1 MLCSSFSQGSA
12 MSGFG
17 VLEAGIT
24 EGGRWKERV
33 CIWRNLQSFCWKFVP
48 RHRIASPGLSIYP
61 TLTPN
66 HNPNTNR
73 PILTTDPNRFVR
85 GAESALF
92 KHRGRYNKKARHP
105 ALFLVAKI
113 FQPFPSVAAGKK
125 KTFWEEAKKPL
136 QSSMALEVIH
146 WNSVKHADCCA
157 LNNLQET

>member
-1 MLCSSFSQGSA
+1 MVGVGKNVFV
-12 MSGFG
+12 FG
-17 VLEAGIT
+17 GILQIFLLE
-24 EGGRWKERV
+24 V
-33 CIWRNLQSFCWKFVP
+33 CAETPNRL
-48 RHRIASPGLSIYP
+48 AGLSIYP

-73 PILTTDPNRFVR
+73 LILTTDPNRFVR